1 MNDFK
6 VSWAYACHVCQRP
19 LNVSVKGW
27 SVDYLLLKLTVY
39 TELNPL
45 NFTTNKREFRFF
57 NGEKKARSVCHHC
70 RVTKINYALELRKRE
85 TGIRCVIEP
94 RRNPTKTADEIVGWF
109 SMLAAFFNRPDFLEY
124 IPNGFTYRIKMLGN
138 LVIRDD
144 DFEIFFSHH

>member
-6 VSWAYACHVCQRP
+6 VSWKYACHMCQRP
-19 LNVSVKGW
+19 LDLYVKGW

-45 NFTTNKREFRFF
+45 NLTTNKREFRFF
-57 NGEKKARSVCHHC
+57 SGENRARSVCHHC
-70 RVTKINYALELRKRE
+70 RVTPHINYIQQLRNRE
-85 TGIRCVIEP
+85 IGARVIVP
-94 RRNPTKTADEIVGWF
+94 RNPTKTADEIIGWF

-144 DFEIFFSHH
+144 DFEIFFSHR